1 MSDNPIERLIAA
13 GHTEILEAAGFY
25 QSYGH
30 WHHRMG
36 YGSDAVSAEFCK
48 DHIQFA
54 GMAAFAWLART
65 GRMAYPPTYDESNE
79 MYGIDVEMYPPNG
92 VRNFEA
98 PTLAEAAIDAAIAV
112 WEASRGN

>member
-54 GMAAFAWLART
+54 GMAALEWLCKSMQMRHE
-65 GRMAYPPTYDESNE
+65 PTYSPDSQTYCVHLELC
-79 MYGIDVEMYPPNG
+79 I
-92 VRNFEA
+92 VRQDIYFTA